1 MVHGLLI
8 AVASPVVEHGLL
20 SAWASLV
27 VAHRLSCPVAVMR
40 WRVLG
45 QGEGGRGLTG
55 SLSCLG
61 APFNL
66 L

>member
-27 VAHRLSCPVAVMR
+27 VTHGLSCPVAVMR
-40 WRVLG
+40 W
-45 QGEGGRGLTG
+45 
-55 SLSCLG
+55 
-61 APFNL
+61 
-66 L
+66 

>member
-27 VAHRLSCPVAVMR
+27 VAHGLSCPVAVMR
-40 WRVLG
+40 W
-45 QGEGGRGLTG
+45 
-55 SLSCLG
+55 
-61 APFNL
+61 
-66 L
+66 